1 MRTILLSISILC
13 FAFIVNAQNTNTTK
27 LLKLA
32 NTEYSQLRYAYAIP
46 LYKAYLIEKPNDT
59 AAIVKLAY
67 SYKINNQYDSALK
80 YFTSVNEKGLGVG
93 NNLAELNAS
102 NGSYANAVNAYTK
115 LGMNAINEKRKKGFQ
130 NIDEFKIDSLDYTLN
145 YLSINTS
152 FNEYAV
158 MPYNGGFVFESN
170 RATKIKGNNEFGWD
184 GSAFSKL
191 FQTNSLQTTSSIAR
205 IKWAE
210 KSAAMAL
217 SDLTSVTSNDNTTI
231 SRKYDFNNVSY
242 NTNGV
247 TYFDEALNSKYNAGA
262 ICFSTDNNTAYFTRN
277 QAKSNGLFALEIWST
292 TKVEGKWTNFIKL
305 SFNTANAS
313 YTHPAI
319 TKDGKRLFF
328 ISDVASGYGGTDLYF
343 VEKDAQGNWGKPI
356 NAGDKV
362 NTSLNEIYPTISEGN
377 LYISSN
383 GHVGM
388 GGLDIYKVVMT
399 NGYLTGVLNMAY
411 PLNSNGDDMSF
422 YKNEKK
428 GYLVSNRY
436 GTDDI
441 FSYDFELAKI
451 TLNGKVTISDASNNG
466 PITINLYPTSE
477 VSSFSK
483 TYIVPVNESK
493 DKSQTTQASADG
505 SYAFQV
511 RPNKAYKIEAIE
523 PKGNTATITLNS
535 NLYTAN
541 TKGTLEKGIGALV
554 INIPPPPPPP
564 VVETKVSFNNIIDS
578 LIALTGD
585 FVILHHDFDKV
596 TLEKSHN
603 VIYNKLLSRIRNTNG
618 ARIVVVSAADCK
630 GTNDYNE
637 KLSAR
642 RSKYIS
648 KQVASASKN
657 NQVASLHVGERIL
670 AQPCEESA
678 NKDKQL
684 ENRYTYVFIQ
694 K

>member
-1 MRTILLSISILC
+1 MRTILLSISVIC
-13 FAFIVNAQNTNTTK
+13 FAFTINAQNTNTTK

-32 NTEYSQLRYAYAIP
+32 NTEYGQLRYAYAIP
-46 LYKAYLIEKPNDT
+46 LYKAYLKEKPNDT
-59 AAIVKLAY
+59 AAIVKLAH

-80 YFTSVNEKGLGVG
+80 YFTSANEKGLSVG
-93 NNLAELNAS
+93 NNIAELNAS
-102 NGSYANAVNAYTK
+102 NGSYANAVNAYSK
-115 LGMNAINEKRKKGFQ
+115 L
-130 NIDEFKIDSLDYTLN
+130 SV
-145 YLSINTS
+145 NT
-152 FNEYAV
+152 
-158 MPYNGGFVFESN
+158 
-170 RATKIKGNNEFGWD
+170 I
-184 GSAFSKL
+184 AFSKL
-191 FQTNSLQTTSSIAR
+191 FQTNSLQTTSSFAR

-210 KSAAMAL
+210 KTAAMAL

-242 NTNGV
+242 NANGV
-247 TYFDEALNSKYNAGA
+247 SYFDEALNSKYNAGA
-262 ICFSTDNNTAYFTRN
+262 ICFTSDNNTAYFTRN
-277 QAKSNGLFALEIWST
+277 QVKSNGLFALEIWST
-292 TKVEGKWTNFIKL
+292 TKVEGKWANFAKL

-313 YTHPAI
+313 YAHPAI
-319 TKDGKRLFF
+319 TKDGKRLYF
-328 ISDVASGYGGTDLYF
+328 ISDVASGFGGTDLYF
-343 VEKDAQGNWGKPI
+343 VEKDAQGNWGNPI

-362 NTSLNEIYPTISEGN
+362 NTSLNEMYPTISEGN

-422 YKNEKK
+422 NKNDKK

-493 DKSQTTQASADG
+493 EKSQTIQASADG
-505 SYAFQV
+505 SYAIQV
-511 RPNKAYKIEAIE
+511 RPNRSYKIEAIE
-523 PKGNTATITLNS
+523 PKGNKATMTVNS
-535 NLYTAN
+535 NAYTAN
-541 TKGTLEKGIGALV
+541 AKGALEKGISALV
-554 INIPPPPPPP
+554 INIPPPPPP

-578 LIALTGD
+578 LKALTGD

-603 VIYNKLLSRIRNTNG
+603 AI
-618 ARIVVVSAADCK
+618 
-630 GTNDYNE
+630 
-637 KLSAR
+637 
-642 RSKYIS
+642 
-648 KQVASASKN
+648 
-657 NQVASLHVGERIL
+657 
-670 AQPCEESA
+670 
-678 NKDKQL
+678 
-684 ENRYTYVFIQ
+684 
-694 K
+694 